1 VLKLSQAISGW
12 APAGEQ
18 RLVADPL
25 SLLQAGWSEIV
36 GAEVAKNSSPSRVVD
51 GTLIVVTRSAAW
63 SHQLSFLAERVRDAV
78 AARLPSAGIE
88 RLRFRVGALPKR
100 AGAPPPSSNPAKPR
114 RAAQA
119 PPAASA
125 DEALERFARN
135 VDAAKRAKRAA
146 GWKECGACGVLVAP
160 SRERYCTTCSA
171 ERFQKRALATA
182 RLLFEAPWLG
192 FAGTAELVD
201 GLCKAEYESVR
212 SQLLKRWWGMLE
224 QTRLAGRLSRD
235 GRERLVAS
243 SYVVLRS
250 KLPPEHIA
258 PATVRN
264 VLGDEL
270 HDLLY
275 ADEQRV

>member
-1 VLKLSQAISGW
+1 VLKLSQAISRW
-12 APAGEQ
+12 TPAGE
-18 RLVADPL
+18 RFVSDPL
-25 SLLQAGWSEIV
+25 SLLQAGWGEIV

-63 SHQLSFLAERVRDAV
+63 SHQLSFLAERVREAV

-100 AGAPPPSSNPAKPR
+100 AAAPIPRNSRANPQRGTPPPAE
-114 RAAQA
+114 
-119 PPAASA
+119 SA
-125 DEALERFARN
+125 GQALERFARN
-135 VDAAKRAKRAA
+135 VDAARRAKRAA
-146 GWKECGACGVLVAP
+146 GWKECEACGDLVTP
-160 SRERYCTTCSA
+160 SRAQYCVTCSA
-171 ERFQKRALATA
+171 ARLQQRALATA

-201 GLCKAEYESVR
+201 GLCKSEYESLR

-235 GRERLVAS
+235 GRERQVAS

-250 KLPPEHIA
+250 KIPPEEIA

-275 ADEQRV
+275 ADE

>member
-1 VLKLSQAISGW
+1 VLKISQAISQW
-12 APAGEQ
+12 TPAGD
-18 RLVADPL
+18 RFVADPL

-36 GAEVAKNSSPSRVVD
+36 GAEVAKNSSPSRIVA

-63 SHQLSFLAERVRDAV
+63 SHQLSFLAQRVRDAV
-78 AARLPSAGIE
+78 AARLPSAGVE
-88 RLRFRVGALPKR
+88 RLRFRVGTLPKR
-100 AGAPPPSSNPAKPR
+100 AGAPPPSRNPAGPR
-114 RAAQA
+114 HAAQA
-119 PPAASA
+119 APAATA
-125 DEALERFARN
+125 DQALERFARN

-146 GWKECGACGVLVAP
+146 GWKECVACGVLVAP
-160 SRERYCTTCSA
+160 SRGRYCTTCGA
-171 ERFQKRALATA
+171 ERLQRRALATA

-212 SQLLKRWWGMLE
+212 SQLLTRWWGMLE
-224 QTRLAGRLSRD
+224 QTRRAGRLSRD

-250 KLPPEHIA
+250 KLRPEEIA

>member
-1 VLKLSQAISGW
+1 M
-12 APAGEQ
+12 
-18 RLVADPL
+18 
-25 SLLQAGWSEIV
+25 SLLQAGWGEVV
-36 GAEVAKNSSPSRVVD
+36 GAEVAKNSSPSRVVG

-63 SHQLSFLAERVRDAV
+63 SHQLSFLAERVRDAI

-100 AGAPPPSSNPAKPR
+100 AGIPLPHRSRVAPQR
-114 RAAQA
+114 DAQ

-125 DEALERFARN
+125 DQALARFARN
-135 VDAAKRAKRAA
+135 VAAAQRAKRAA
-146 GWKECGACGVLVAP
+146 GWKECEACGVLVVP
-160 SRERYCTTCSA
+160 SREEFCVTCSA
-171 ERFQKRALATA
+171 GRLQKRALATA

-201 GLCKAEYESVR
+201 GLCKPEYESLR
-212 SQLLKRWWGMLE
+212 SQLLKRWWGILE
-224 QTRLAGRLSRD
+224 QARLAGRLSRD
-235 GRERLVAS
+235 GRERQVAS

-250 KLPPEHIA
+250 KLPPEEIA

-275 ADEQRV
+275 ANE

>member
-1 VLKLSQAISGW
+1 MLKLSQAISGW
-12 APAGEQ
+12 TPADA
-18 RLVADPL
+18 RSVSDPL
-25 SLLQAGWSEIV
+25 SLLQAGWGEIV

-100 AGAPPPSSNPAKPR
+100 TGAPLPNRDRAAPQ
-114 RAAQA
+114 RAAQ

-125 DEALERFARN
+125 DHALERFARN
-135 VDAAKRAKRAA
+135 VDAVRRAKRAA
-146 GWKECGACGVLVAP
+146 GWKECEGCGALVAP
-160 SRERYCTTCSA
+160 AREQYCVTCSA
-171 ERFQKRALATA
+171 ARLQKRALATA

-192 FAGTAELVD
+192 FVGTAELVD
-201 GLCKAEYESVR
+201 GLCKREYESLR

-235 GRERLVAS
+235 GRERQVAS

-250 KLPPEHIA
+250 KLPPEEIA

-275 ADEQRV
+275 ANE